1 MKRTLDVMV
10 VPVGREPEPRTLESD
25 ENGSFLKA
33 LQGCVGGLIEPLPW
47 LFDDAPAGYCNEEG
61 ALGATFLDANRA
73 VYATKAMEDAG
84 FLSQLDFRTP
94 VREGDLYAIVFGD
107 MVFTGFDPETGESR
121 DISPEE
127 CELQGYRAPSSD
139 EYGFAR
145 ICQVMGNFFG
155 GSLSLGVGAYTTD
168 RQMDPGDN
176 GIYVI
181 EGWRIADHL
190 RTEYDSDWNPVG
202 MRSFGP
208 SEEEDWHKFDDML
221 RAFDASMPE
230 ELRLGELLDSV
241 EVPASE
247 LQVGDEVWMYDSVR
261 GKWEAFPVVGFGQ
274 PNGNRI
280 AVEVDAP
287 NGGKKIVYPD
297 MPYVAHYDHDG
308 DFSWNCN
315 NYVHGDMAR
324 IRPRAEQAAA

>member
-1 MKRTLDVMV
+1 MGNRAVITTSERK
-10 VPVGREPEPRTLESD
+10 VGVYLHW
-25 ENGSFLKA
+25 NG
-33 LQGCVGGLIEPLPW
+33 GRDTIEPL
-47 LFDDAPAGYCNEEG
+47 LKY
-61 ALGATFLDANRA
+61 
-73 VYATKAMEDAG
+73 
-84 FLSQLDFRTP
+84 
-94 VREGDLYAIVFGD
+94 
-107 MVFTGFDPETGESR
+107 
-121 DISPEE
+121 
-127 CELQGYRAPSSD
+127 CELQGYRPPSSD

-241 EVPASE
+241 EIPASE